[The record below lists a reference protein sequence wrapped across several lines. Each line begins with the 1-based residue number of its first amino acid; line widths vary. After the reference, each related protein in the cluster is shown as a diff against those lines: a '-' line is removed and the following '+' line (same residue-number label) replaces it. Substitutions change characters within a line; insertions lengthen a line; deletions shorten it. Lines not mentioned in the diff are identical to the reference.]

1 MPRLRIVRA
10 IAKPA
15 AIAAKRYGP
24 ERIVA
29 AGIAGVVSPALPD
42 RETLPG
48 IMVDM
53 DKNER

>member
-1 MPRLRIVRA
+1 VRA

-29 AGIAGVVSPALPD
+29 AGIAGVVSPSLPD

-48 IMVDM
+48 ITVDM